1 MAIRVLLVDDHA
13 VVRAGLKMYLALE
26 PDVEIVGEAADGLE
40 AVERARA
47 LRPDVVLMDLLMP
60 TLDGVAATLAIRAEL
75 PETEV
80 VALTSVMEHEGVG
93 RAIKAGAIGY
103 LLKNTEADELVRAIR
118 AAAAGQVRLSP
129 AAATRLAEEVR
140 GQTSVEKLTDRET
153 SVLRLVARGLANKEI
168 GRTLGIGDETV
179 KTHVS
184 SVLSK
189 LGVQSRTQAA
199 LLATQMGLVGDAPAP

>member
-26 PDVEIVGEAADGLE
+26 PDVEIVGEVADGLQ

-75 PETEV
+75 PETQV
-80 VALTSVMEHEGVG
+80 IALTSVMEHEGVG

-103 LLKNTEADELVRAIR
+103 LLKNTDADELVRAIR

-129 AAATRLAEEVR
+129 AAAVRLAEEVR

-168 GRTLGIGDETV
+168 GRALGIGEETV

-189 LGVQSRTQAA
+189 MGVQSRTQAA
-199 LLATQMGLVGDAPAP
+199 LLAAQMGLVGDAPAS